1 MTETTSLIP
10 APFASVNG
18 TSLQGYVDASYRDLV
33 AAFGEPARYDDD
45 EKVRAEW
52 VLRTADG
59 HAVTLY
65 DWKSSLPVETI
76 RDWHV
81 GGYNVVA
88 VDVLRAAGF
97 DATLA

>member
-1 MTETTSLIP
+1 MTETTTLAP

-18 TSLQGYVDASYRDLV
+18 TSLQGYVDTSYRDLV
-33 AAFGEPARYDDD
+33 AAFGEPACYVN
-45 EKVRAEW
+45 EKVQAEW

-59 HAVTLY
+59 HAVTIY
-65 DWKSSLPVETI
+65 DWKTGAPVETI
-76 RDWHV
+76 REWNV
-81 GGYNVVA
+81 GGHDVIA